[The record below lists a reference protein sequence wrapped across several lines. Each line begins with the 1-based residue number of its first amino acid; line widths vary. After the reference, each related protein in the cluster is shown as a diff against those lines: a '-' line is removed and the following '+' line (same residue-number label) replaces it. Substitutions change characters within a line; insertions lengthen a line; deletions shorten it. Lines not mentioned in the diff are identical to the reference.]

1 MQVPPYLIWFEFVG
15 FVALDNIGFVA
26 NMVSMV
32 LYLSF
37 KMHFDLSGSANT
49 VTNLLGSTYLLSV
62 IGGFISD
69 TYLNRFNTIVIFGT
83 AEILVSLIIFDKSM

>member
-1 MQVPPYLIWFEFVG
+1 MKNSSEIWFEFVG
-15 FVALDNIGFVA
+15 FVGLDNIGFVA

-32 LYLSF
+32 LYLSL

-49 VTNLLGSTYLLSV
+49 VTNLLGSTYLLSI

-69 TYLNRFNTIVIFGT
+69 TYLNRFHTILIFGT
-83 AEILVSLIIFDKSM
+83 AEILVSLYISNTYI